1 MKIKPHYQILLA
13 IFLGFLVSN
22 LESSSIF
29 IPLGEIFI
37 RLLKM
42 VIVPLVFT
50 SIVVGISSVAGTV
63 NIGKL
68 GTKTVGYYFFT
79 SLIAILI
86 GLFLANTVQPGIY
99 FSLESSN
106 SIPPKELLDTS
117 ASFKDLIFRIIP
129 TNPILALVNG
139 DMLSIIF
146 FALFLGYS
154 ITKIKE
160 DHKVKLNSF
169 MIALND
175 AIMYLTNLIIKLTPI
190 GVFGLIIKAV
200 HSSSSNIIPSIGVYM
215 LTIFS
220 GLLLHL
226 FLILPLIFFLFTKI
240 SPLKHYKSI
249 SRAMLTA
256 FSTSSSS
263 ATLPVTLSCV
273 QDDVGVSKSTS
284 SFVLPLGAT
293 INMDGTALY
302 ECAGVLFIAQV
313 LGIDLTIYQQLTVVL
328 TALLASVGAAGIPS
342 AGLVMIFIVLQSVGL
357 ADHPQVGIIVGTML
371 AVDRPLDMLRTTV
384 NVTSDSI
391 GAAIIASSE
400 GERLYNN

>member
-13 IFLGFLVSN
+13 IILGFLISN
-22 LESSSIF
+22 LEASSVF

-50 SIVVGISSVAGTV
+50 SIIVGVSSVAGTV

-79 SLIAILI
+79 SLVAILI
-86 GLFLANTVQPGIY
+86 GLVFANVVQPGIY
-99 FSLESSN
+99 FSLENSN
-106 SIPPKELLDTS
+106 SISPKELLQTP

-129 TNPILALVNG
+129 TNPILSLANG

-154 ITKIKE
+154 ITKIQD
-160 DHKVKLNSF
+160 DHRKQLTLFMQSLNN
-169 MIALND
+169 AV
-175 AIMYLTNLIIKLTPI
+175 MYLTNLIIRITPI

-200 HSSSSNIIPSIGVYM
+200 HTSSSNIIPSIGVYM
-215 LTIFS
+215 LTIFF

-226 FLILPLIFFLFTKI
+226 FLILPLIFYFFTKI
-240 SPLKHYKSI
+240 SPIKHYKAVSK
-249 SRAMLTA
+249 AMLTA

-273 QDDVGVSKSTS
+273 QKDVGVSKSTS

-391 GAAIIASSE
+391 GAVIIAKSE
-400 GERLYNN
+400 GENLYNN

>member
-240 SPLKHYKSI
+240 SPLKHYKAI